1 MRLVN
6 IALIILLGA
15 LPGLATVDP
24 DSDQIGIYF
33 DYNADVTCID
43 MPLFLP
49 FWAYVIVTN
58 PTSPEIWGIE
68 FSLCVEIFDG
78 NEDMLLR
85 LSEQWEGGSSSIP
98 PFDIDWCADGV
109 MQGFAYPVLPQ
120 SGNTLMVSIQYML
133 VSDIAVDFYLGPVS
147 NQSIPDG
154 LPAYLEPGGLLHPL
168 GISSGSSALP
178 VASVNCC
185 NVVPAESTTFGK
197 LKCLY
202 R

>member
-1 MRLVN
+1 MRLLIV
-6 IALIILLGA
+6 ALVLLVGA
-15 LPGLATVDP
+15 LPGFATVDP
-24 DSDQIGIYF
+24 DPDQIGIYF

-43 MPLFLP
+43 TVPFLP
-49 FWAYVIVTN
+49 FWAYVMVTN
-58 PTSPEIWGIE
+58 PTNPEIWGVE
-68 FSLCVEIFDG
+68 FSLCVEVFG
-78 NEDMLLR
+78 GTEDMLIR

-120 SGNTLMVSIQYML
+120 SGNTLMVSLQYML
-133 VSDIAVDFYLGPVS
+133 VSDIAVNFYLGPAA

-154 LPAYLEPGGLLHPL
+154 LPAYLGPGGLVHPL
-168 GISSGSSALP
+168 GISSGSPDLP

-185 NVVPAESTTFGK
+185 FVVDSELTTFGK